1 SLKIFGKYVFF
12 FNACS
17 ASCKIGFSSFVGE
30 SAKASCIAVNNFTSE
45 GIFCVLFFLE
55 NSLIATDPPYFSC
68 PDFHEPPRAPF
79 QPFKATPNEPDK
91 QSKKRPEK
99 IQV

>member
-1 SLKIFGKYVFF
+1 MPIPEPVVLVWYLSDIRFKYITFTFGDREPLTARGFKKNCKSLKIFGKYVFF

-45 GIFCVLFFLE
+45 GIFCVWFF
-55 NSLIATDPPYFSC
+55 
-68 PDFHEPPRAPF
+68 
-79 QPFKATPNEPDK
+79 
-91 QSKKRPEK
+91 
-99 IQV
+99 